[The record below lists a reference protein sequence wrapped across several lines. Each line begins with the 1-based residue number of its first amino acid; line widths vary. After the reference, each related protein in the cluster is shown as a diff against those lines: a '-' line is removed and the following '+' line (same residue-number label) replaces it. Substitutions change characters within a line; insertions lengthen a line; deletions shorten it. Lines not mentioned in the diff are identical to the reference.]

1 MIHYVN
7 NDTRAGFNLALEQV
21 VMRRTAEP
29 AFWLWRNSRAIIIG
43 RNQDVV
49 AEVDQA
55 EASRC
60 SVPVYRRASGG
71 GAVYHDLGVCNFTF
85 VLPEEASAACALSSL
100 VALLECTGLTTSRN
114 DVLVCGR
121 KIAGTA
127 QQISD
132 GRRLFHGCLLYDA
145 DLVMLARLLTPPQ
158 EKLRRHGVA
167 SVRSRVGNLRAL
179 LPAPTRTADDFFAEL
194 RRRAALTFAGP
205 AVPVPEKLLA
215 EAETLSRTPAF
226 NQIQS

>member
-1 MIHYVN
+1 MIHYIN

-21 VMRRTAEP
+21 VMRRIVEP
-29 AFWLWRNSRAIIIG
+29 AFWLWRDSKSIIIG
-43 RNQDVV
+43 RNQDVA
-49 AEVDQA
+49 AEVDQT

-85 VLPEEASAACALSSL
+85 VLPEDASVACALSSF
-100 VALLECTGLTTSRN
+100 VALLDCTDLTTSGN
-114 DVLVCGR
+114 DVLAGGR

-145 DLVMLARLLTPPQ
+145 DLGTLVRLLTPSQ

-167 SVRSRVGNLRAL
+167 SVRSRVCNLRAL
-179 LPAPTRTADDFFAEL
+179 LPASAPSVDCFFGDL
-194 RRRAALTFAGP
+194 RLRASLSFAGP
-205 AVPVPEKLLA
+205 AVPVPEELLA
-215 EAETLSRTPAF
+215 EAEKLSRTPAF
-226 NQIQS
+226 SQIQS